1 MTRSNKRT
9 TSQSDLK
16 EVKKV
21 SALELRSKL
30 MPSKK
35 VCLKGSKAR
44 KGWEKWGE
52 KRDIKFGIENAINN
66 T

>member
-44 KGWEKWGE
+44 KG
-52 KRDIKFGIENAINN
+52 
-66 T
+66 